1 MKELN
6 NIIACGENSKVEFKA
21 VSVSPKV
28 LAEEIVAF
36 LNVRGGII
44 YIGVEDDG
52 TISGIDINRKA
63 SLEETIVNVC
73 RNNILP
79 PIIPDIEIVK
89 CGDKWIAKLIIA
101 EGLSKPYQT
110 IGGNLFIRA
119 GSSKRVS
126 SREELLRLFQNSLV
140 IHIDNHPVP
149 GTSLNNLV
157 LDRLKQFFE
166 SVYELDLS
174 VMDEKEQINLFIN
187 ASILTPVDNKINS
200 TLAGLLFFAQSDPTF
215 PVMEKFLPQA
225 GIQFVS
231 YDSEDMTHILDRYTC
246 YEASPQA
253 IDSVIHKIRL
263 NWKTPST
270 IKGLLRI
277 ERSFPMK
284 IFRELIVN
292 AIVHRDY
299 SIQSLIFIRMY
310 PHKVEIQSP
319 GNLVNTVTI
328 EKMKAG
334 ISVPRNPLIIKFM
347 QNFRYADQLGRGIPM
362 ILKTL
367 ENFPDL
373 NLILQ
378 ASDDYFICV
387 LEIQTS
393 IDF

>member
-157 LDRLKQFFE
+157 LDRLKQFF
-166 SVYELDLS
+166 D
-174 VMDEKEQINLFIN
+174 